1 MEGIVIFIL
10 LIAASAFSI
19 MLIMQKEINEQQE
32 SIDKL
37 HFECEN
43 YLKVLAQ
50 VGAIPEELLKQK
62 IKEMNNKYGK
72 VKLNIK

>member
-10 LIAASAFSI
+10 LIASSAFSI

-37 HFECEN
+37 HLECEN

-50 VGAIPEELLKQK
+50 VGAIPEELLNQK
-62 IKEMNNKYGK
+62 IRQMNKKYGE

>member
-1 MEGIVIFIL
+1 MGIMIL
-10 LIAASAFSI
+10 VIAAVAFSI
-19 MLIMQKEINEQQE
+19 MLIMEKEINEQQE

-43 YLKVLAQ
+43 YLMVLAQ
-50 VGAIPEELLKQK
+50 VGAISEELLKQK
-62 IKEMNNKYGK
+62 IRQMNNKYGE

>member
-1 MEGIVIFIL
+1 MRGIAIFIL

-43 YLKVLAQ
+43 YLMTLAQ

-62 IKEMNNKYGK
+62 IRQMNNKYGK